1 MRQDIGVPI
10 ASGNPLQARLHK
22 EIAMNLELRPRF
34 RLLSV
39 FPTII
44 AVFLAVPAER
54 GRAEPPSDESSAP
67 GAAASEGKSRAAD
80 AWRYKHYHGRW
91 WYWLPSNR
99 WAVYENGGWRLF
111 KPAGDI
117 SNEGKQDAPTAVEPA
132 APENID
138 PARQAAEYQLA
149 AGNTYNRH
157 AREHAR
163 ILERYAALGKPVP
176 AEIVEQHAD
185 AIRRNVQQ
193 AQQAFAQLAEAGK
206 DKPELLAA
214 IERLQLRLAKAADSI
229 ERLKAHAEKHEAAE
243 SQAIQELSAEIE
255 SLLRESHAAGQQAD
269 QRFYD
274 SHSDN
279 YYFSGEGHFVD

>member
-1 MRQDIGVPI
+1 M
-10 ASGNPLQARLHK
+10 NPK
-22 EIAMNLELRPRF
+22 SRPRF
-34 RLLSV
+34 LLLSI
-39 FPTII
+39 FPAIVGLFW
-44 AVFLAVPAER
+44 AVR
-54 GRAEPPSDESSAP
+54 TDRSWAEPPATDPSP
-67 GAAASEGKSRAAD
+67 PAAEAGDGKSRAAD
-80 AWRYKHYHGRW
+80 AWRYKYHNGRW

-99 WAVYENGGWRLF
+99 WAVYENDRWRLF
-111 KPAGDI
+111 KPAVDA
-117 SNEGKQDAPTAVEPA
+117 SKDEKQTAAAPAEPA

-176 AEIVEQHAD
+176 AEIVKQHAD

-206 DKPELLAA
+206 DKPDLLAA
-214 IERLQLRLAKAADSI
+214 IERLQLRLAKASDAI
-229 ERLKAHAEKHEAAE
+229 ERLGTQVDEQEAAE
-243 SQAIQELSAEIE
+243 SQAIQAMSAEIE
-255 SLLRESHAAGQQAD
+255 GLLRESHAAGQQAD
-269 QRFYD
+269 RRFYD

>member
-1 MRQDIGVPI
+1 MD
-10 ASGNPLQARLHK
+10 LK
-22 EIAMNLELRPRF
+22 PRTRF
-34 RLLSV
+34 LLLSV
-39 FPTII
+39 FPAI
-44 AVFLAVPAER
+44 VGLFLAAPTEPS
-54 GRAEPPSDESSAP
+54 RAEPPSGDRSL
-67 GAAASEGKSRAAD
+67 AAVDAGDGKSRADD
-80 AWRYKHYHGRW
+80 AWRYKHYNGRW
-91 WYWLPSNR
+91 WYWLPSDR
-99 WAVYENGGWRLF
+99 WAVYENDRWRLF
-111 KPAGDI
+111 KPAADA
-117 SNEGKQDAPTAVEPA
+117 SEDEKQSAAAPAEAA
-132 APENID
+132 APESID

-149 AGNTYNRH
+149 AGNAYNRH

-193 AQQAFAQLAEAGK
+193 AQMAFAQLAEAGK
-206 DKPELLAA
+206 DKPDLLAA

-243 SQAIQELSAEIE
+243 SQAIQSISAEIE
-255 SLLRESHAAGQQAD
+255 SLLRESHSAGQQAD
-269 QRFYD
+269 RQFYD

>member
-1 MRQDIGVPI
+1 
-10 ASGNPLQARLHK
+10 
-22 EIAMNLELRPRF
+22 MNLKSRTRF
-34 RLLSV
+34 LLLSIFSAIV
-39 FPTII
+39 GLFWAAPTDRCW
-44 AVFLAVPAER
+44 AETPS
-54 GRAEPPSDESSAP
+54 GDPSPP
-67 GAAASEGKSRAAD
+67 AAAAGDGKPRAAD
-80 AWRYKHYHGRW
+80 AWRYKYHNGRW
-91 WYWLPSNR
+91 WYWLPTNR
-99 WAVYENGGWRLF
+99 WAVYENDRWRLV
-111 KPAGDI
+111 KPAVDA
-117 SNEGKQDAPTAVEPA
+117 SKDEKQTAAAPAEPA

-206 DKPELLAA
+206 DKPDLLAA

-243 SQAIQELSAEIE
+243 SQVIQTISAEIE
-255 SLLRESHAAGQQAD
+255 SLLRESHSAGQQAD
-269 QRFYD
+269 RQFYD